1 MTAEVF
7 PIELNAQT
15 RLFGKWINP
24 EAKGPSIIFLH
35 EGLGSIAQWKDFP
48 EKVCA
53 LHGHRGL
60 VYERQGY
67 GASSAILHKRD
78 ENYLHDYALN
88 ELPAVIKELQLEEE
102 EIILYGHSDG
112 GSIAYIY
119 ASHLPENIVG
129 IISEAAHVFVEDI
142 TLEGITPVV
151 DTFKRGKLKS
161 ALEKYHGAKTEQT
174 FYAWSDTWHLKRFRE
189 WNIEAGLQN
198 IICPVLAIQG
208 VTDEYG
214 SEEQLD
220 KIIYGVGGT
229 SKKLFIPNC
238 GHSPWKEQ
246 EDIVL
251 NTVKNFLAKI

>member
-1 MTAEVF
+1 MAAENF
-7 PIELNAQT
+7 PVSLENNIELYG
-15 RLFGKWINP
+15 RWVNP
-24 EAKGPSIIFLH
+24 EGKGPIIVFLH

-53 LHGHRGL
+53 LHGHKGL

-67 GASSAILHKRD
+67 GASSPISKKRD

-88 ELPAVIKELQLEEE
+88 ELPAVLKKLGLEEE

-119 ASHLPENIVG
+119 ASNFPQNIVG

-151 DTFKRGKLKS
+151 DIFKEGKLKS
-161 ALEKYHGAKTEQT
+161 ALEKYHGPKTEQT

-189 WNIEAGLQN
+189 WNIEEGLEN
-198 IICPVLAIQG
+198 INCPVLAIQG
-208 VTDEYG
+208 EDDEYG

-220 KIIYGVGGT
+220 KIINGVGA
-229 SKKLFIPNC
+229 SAEKLFIPNC

-246 EDIVL
+246 SDIVL
-251 NTVKNFLAKI
+251 NAANNFLGKI